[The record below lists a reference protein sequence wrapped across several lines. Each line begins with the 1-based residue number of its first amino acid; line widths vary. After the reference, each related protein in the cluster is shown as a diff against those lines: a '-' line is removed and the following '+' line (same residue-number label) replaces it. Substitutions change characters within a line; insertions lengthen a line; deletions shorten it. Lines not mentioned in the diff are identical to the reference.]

1 MTDEYHEGVADGIRG
16 AVHWDYGMDSQL
28 AFEKNLGGRERHVLY
43 VELDG
48 KRYVPARARDWDT
61 EVLNA

>member
-1 MTDEYHEGVADGIRG
+1 MTGEHHEGVADGIHG
-16 AVHWDYGMDSQL
+16 SVHWDCGMDSKL
-28 AFEKNLGGRERHVLY
+28 AFERNLGGRERHALY

-48 KRYVPARARDWDT
+48 KRYVPAKASDWDT